1 MTALINQELAKLER
15 QDRGRSSDP
24 ALDTLAEAWKMGTQQ
39 REYNERKRAER
50 SDDAMKIMAVTAG
63 DYNTDYENSSIEENI
78 KRLDIYM
85 DQNKNKLDATA
96 IDYYQVTKNAMEDQ
110 IKSNTDFN
118 TMESRLLGKNKEM
131 ADFVNGLDRSDQ
143 IGTDELQQIKDMNM
157 GWIKYT
163 SDFQRK
169 HGDRLNRNLYTNLR
183 GQLGQSAK
191 INSFLLE
198 QARDDNWLSED
209 EYVAW
214 RGAWEDLSIDPITEF
229 NKKEDKQRDLSSKV
243 LQGQINEVMSEYSKY
258 QNFLSG
264 AGTMKIND
272 QELFLNQLMEEEKE
286 TYKQQAGTMISTM
299 TSKLGDL
306 DKRYMNLDNNSFVEN
321 YLPNFY
327 KTPGGGGSG
336 GGTAGG
342 SGGGTTGGAG
352 GTTILKPQV
361 EELPLSA
368 LSNYSSWKNASMSV
382 KDRGVD
388 NFFGRE
394 DIVEKDTS
402 GGGTKTVLNFDKS
415 KVLSTYESRLT
426 DSNIKKQLTANSG
439 IVRELSKESG
449 IKSQYIVDMLEPR
462 RKELVKSKFK
472 KDYVVDIPE
481 KKKPTGVKIKR
492 HNKSIRK
499 LSKKIKYMPDGGY
512 KAFADMVIGGW
523 DSLTPGE
530 KSKYNSFEDWV
541 EKTLMKEIVTQKISM

>member
-1 MTALINQELAKLER
+1 MAIRDVNVMSIINQELAKM
-15 QDRGRSSDP
+15 DRRGGSRDYVDVVSE
-24 ALDTLAEAWKMGTQQ
+24 TMRYAE
-39 REYNERKRAER
+39 EHRKRKAER
-50 SDDAMKIMAVTAG
+50 SEDAMKIMSVTAG
-63 DYNTDYENSSIEENI
+63 NYNADYENSSIEENI
-78 KRLDIYM
+78 KRLDTYM

-143 IGTDELQQIKDMNM
+143 IGTDEIQQIKDMNM

-214 RGAWEDLSIDPITEF
+214 RSAWEDLSIDPITEF
-229 NKKEDKQRDLSSKV
+229 NKKEDNQRDLSSRV

-299 TSKLGDL
+299 SAKLGDL
-306 DKRYMNLDNNSFVEN
+306 DKRYMHLDNNSFVEN

-327 KTPGGGGSG
+327 SKTPI
-336 GGTAGG
+336 
-342 SGGGTTGGAG
+342 TTPTPQ
-352 GTTILKPQV
+352 TTPPGEII
-361 EELPLSA
+361 
-368 LSNYSSWKNASMSV
+368 
-382 KDRGVD
+382 G
-388 NFFGRE
+388 
-394 DIVEKDTS
+394 DT
-402 GGGTKTVLNFDKS
+402 GTKTAKPKVKSVTVDTGQDAEDVLLGFIKGDISKDILKNIGGHSLVNKAGRIKDAYKGEYAGRKKYKGKPVSDIENLKELKYGSYKDKYS
-415 KVLSTYESRLT
+415 WDDVVGEIYDTKRSGASILEDYLGGNISINNLNLAYRTRRGGAEK
-426 DSNIKKQLTANSG
+426 IKKDFEKLG
-439 IVRELSKESG
+439 ITISEY
-449 IKSQYIVDMLEPR
+449 KSQYPN
-462 RKELVKSKFK
+462 KYNKLVN
-472 KDYVVDIPE
+472 I
-481 KKKPTGVKIKR
+481 
-492 HNKSIRK
+492 
-499 LSKKIKYMPDGGY
+499 LSK
-512 KAFADMVIGGW
+512 A
-523 DSLTPGE
+523 SLKKG
-530 KSKYNSFEDWV
+530 
-541 EKTLMKEIVTQKISM
+541 